1 MNSESNDLIDIKL
14 DELHHRIRH
23 SAAHIMADAVLE
35 IYPEAKIAIGPAT
48 QDGFY
53 YDFDLNHTFSPEDL
67 DKIEKIMLQRI
78 KENLPFERKELTRD
92 QALKMFKDQP
102 YKIEII
108 ENLSKDES
116 ISIYEHGN
124 FVDLCEGPHVATTKE
139 VKALKLLS
147 IAGAYWRGDEN
158 NSMLQ
163 RIYGT
168 AFENKEALDAHLL
181 KIEEAALRDHR
192 KLGRELELFIFDPIS
207 PASPFFL
214 PKGTIIYNE
223 LIDYVKNLYSTFGY
237 QEVITPLIF
246 STDLWKQSGHYDN
259 YQENMYFIEV
269 DEREFGVKPMNCPAH
284 ALMYASK
291 LHSYR
296 DLPLRYADFG
306 RLHRYERSGVTHGL
320 TRVRTFSQDDA
331 HIFCTEDQIEQEAT
345 NFITMI
351 QKSYEIFEFKPPR
364 VALSLR
370 PEKSVGD
377 KSLWDKAE
385 KILKT
390 VLENNKLS
398 YDAMAGEGAFYGPK
412 IDFFVPDAIGRE
424 WQLGTLQL
432 DFSLP
437 ERFNLEYIN
446 QEGNVQRPA
455 MLHRAMFGS
464 IERFMGVILEHYG
477 GALPLWLS
485 PIQAT
490 IIPIADRHIDY
501 AEEINQQLIYA
512 NFRTN
517 IDSRSERMNS
527 KIRDAQ
533 LQKIPYMLI
542 VGDKEQEEKTVAI
555 RKRQDRSQENM
566 NIDMLIKHLTDNL
579 YTKILG
585 TQQEN

>member
-67 DKIEKIMLQRI
+67 DEIEKIMLQRI

-108 ENLSKDES
+108 ENLSENES

-214 PKGTIIYNE
+214 PKGTIIYNQ

-237 QEVITPLIF
+237 QEVITPQIF

-377 KSLWDKAE
+377 KNLWDKAE

-398 YDAMAGEGAFYGPK
+398 
-412 IDFFVPDAIGRE
+412 
-424 WQLGTLQL
+424 
-432 DFSLP
+432 
-437 ERFNLEYIN
+437 
-446 QEGNVQRPA
+446 
-455 MLHRAMFGS
+455 
-464 IERFMGVILEHYG
+464 
-477 GALPLWLS
+477 
-485 PIQAT
+485 
-490 IIPIADRHIDY
+490 
-501 AEEINQQLIYA
+501 
-512 NFRTN
+512 
-517 IDSRSERMNS
+517 
-527 KIRDAQ
+527 
-533 LQKIPYMLI
+533 
-542 VGDKEQEEKTVAI
+542 
-555 RKRQDRSQENM
+555 
-566 NIDMLIKHLTDNL
+566 
-579 YTKILG
+579 
-585 TQQEN
+585 

>member
-67 DKIEKIMLQRI
+67 DEIEKIMLQRI

-108 ENLSKDES
+108 ENLSENES

-124 FVDLCEGPHVATTKE
+124 FIDLCEGPHVATTKE

-214 PKGTIIYNE
+214 PKGTIIYNQ

-237 QEVITPLIF
+237 QEVITPQIF

-364 VALSLR
+364 IALSLR

-377 KSLWDKAE
+377 KNLWDKAE

-566 NIDMLIKHLTDNL
+566 NIDILIKHLTDNL